1 MQTCGAA
8 VTRCTQGH
16 HTAVPYQPGSR
27 LRQYTTYA
35 VGGLKTAQSV
45 ARFAKRNIQRQMRG
59 RSTSITRCA
68 NASPSKHIKRIALG
82 AEKILFHPT
91 STSAHMREGMITIE
105 LDTANKGF
113 GTYLQSIYM
122 LLSNYESN
130 CKTYI
135 IFDTTHF
142 MV

>member
-1 MQTCGAA
+1 MQTCGAT
-8 VTRCTQGH
+8 VTKCTQGH

-27 LRQYTTYA
+27 SRQYTTYA
-35 VGGLKTAQSV
+35 VRGLKTAQSV
-45 ARFAKRNIQRQMRG
+45 ARFAKRSIRRQMRG

-105 LDTANKGF
+105 LDTAN
-113 GTYLQSIYM
+113 QR
-122 LLSNYESN
+122 
-130 CKTYI
+130 CKKWQAWQACLCY
-135 IFDTTHF
+135 FF
-142 MV
+142 PQLC